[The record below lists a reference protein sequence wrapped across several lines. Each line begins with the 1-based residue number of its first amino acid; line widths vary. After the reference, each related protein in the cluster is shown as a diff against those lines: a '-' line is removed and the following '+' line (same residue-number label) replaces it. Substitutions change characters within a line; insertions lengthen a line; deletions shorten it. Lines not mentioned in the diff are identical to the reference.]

1 MEGFIGLSL
10 KKDDF
15 DGSLVEHIASEFNK
29 NIMSWVDY
37 DNQIKTKNE
46 EIKQIRSKKDNLEGS
61 IVEFIQGNN
70 LQDNVFNISSM
81 DTQLQMNT
89 TSVKETMSYK
99 FLETTLLNYFN
110 NDDIYLIFIDC

>member
-1 MEGFIGLSL
+1 M
-10 KKDDF
+10 
-15 DGSLVEHIASEFNK
+15 AEFNK

-46 EIKQIRSKKDNLEGS
+46 EIKQIRSKKDDIEGS

-110 NDDIYLIFIDC
+110 NDQDKANDLMTFIKNNRSSSDKVSLKRK

>member
-1 MEGFIGLSL
+1 M
-10 KKDDF
+10 
-15 DGSLVEHIASEFNK
+15 AEFNQ
-29 NIMSWVDY
+29 NIMSWVNC

-110 NDDIYLIFIDC
+110 NDQDKTNDLMAFIKNNRSSSDKVSLKRK

>member
-1 MEGFIGLSL
+1 M
-10 KKDDF
+10 
-15 DGSLVEHIASEFNK
+15 AEFNQ
-29 NIMSWVDY
+29 NIMSWVDC

-110 NDDIYLIFIDC
+110 NDQDKANDLMTFIKNHRSSSDKVSLKRK